1 MTTLTTPITST
12 TDHKPYRILLP
23 LDREDELNFDLF
35 RFARALAHAHQGE
48 ILLLH
53 VVTEQGAELSEP
65 WHLPEEYE
73 TLLAE
78 SSFRFITCES
88 ETVPDG
94 ILQTARKEKCAMIL
108 LRWHGQPRAMRN
120 KLGHVL
126 DPVVLDAPCNV
137 VLLKGECTEETL
149 NAPRILL
156 ATSGGPNAIEA
167 AKLAVALA
175 GFFGGEVTLLTIL
188 SKSAD
193 DADVAQAEQM
203 LAGVI
208 GEMGGSQELVVPR
221 VILADEV
228 PAALM
233 AAAKKHDM
241 VFMGATNDS
250 IMNQLVIGSMMERLS
265 QAMSQPLVIVRGYE
279 GLRSRWLRRLWRE
292 VDQNLPTLSSKER
305 LDAYKQI
312 RRGARATSD
321 FYTLM
326 LLSVV
331 IATMGLLLNSGA
343 VIIGAMLV
351 APLMTP
357 ILGLAMGIVLG
368 DGRLLKISA
377 ESVFKG
383 VLLGIGVSAFIALV
397 APLVLFTP
405 EIQART
411 QPNLFDLTVALAAG
425 AAGTY
430 SISRPKLAAAL
441 PGVAIAV
448 ALVPPLSVIGICLA
462 TARWEAAMGATLLF
476 STNLIAINLAAVLIN
491 LLFGFLPPE
500 EKPSKIPK
508 LQERRDILR
517 AGFFIIL
524 LLLFGIS
531 LPLAR
536 SLQQE
541 VNHNAIART
550 LDDTLKQVLQESE
563 LSLLSFE
570 WEEETNDSLSMRLVV
585 FAADDVTNET
595 LFALDEAVTNAV
607 GREVKL
613 RLVIIPARVLRDE

>member
-1 MTTLTTPITST
+1 MTAFT
-12 TDHKPYRILLP
+12 KPYRILLP
-23 LDREDELNFDLF
+23 LDRDDELNFDLF
-35 RFARALAHAHQGE
+35 RFAGALADAHQGE
-48 ILLLH
+48 MLLLH
-53 VVTEQGAELSEP
+53 VVTEEGAEFSEP

-73 TLLAE
+73 ALLAE
-78 SSFRFITCES
+78 SSFRLITCES
-88 ETVPDG
+88 ETVADG
-94 ILQTARKEKCAMIL
+94 ILQTAREENCAMIL

-175 GFFGGEVTLLTIL
+175 GFGGGQVTLLTIL
-188 SKSAD
+188 SERAE
-193 DADVAQAEQM
+193 DADVVQAQQM
-203 LAGVI
+203 LGEVI
-208 GEMGGSQELVVPR
+208 DEMGGRRELVMPR
-221 VILADEV
+221 VIQAEDV

-250 IMNQLVIGSMMERLS
+250 IMNQLVIGSITERL
-265 QAMSQPLVIVRGYE
+265 AHVLSQPVIIVRRYE
-279 GLRSRWLRRLWRE
+279 GLRSRWLRRLWRL
-292 VDQNLPTLSSKER
+292 VDENLPTLSSKER

-368 DGRLLKISA
+368 DGRLLKIAA
-377 ESVFKG
+377 ESVLKG
-383 VLLGIGVSAFIALV
+383 VLLGIGISAFIALI

-405 EIQART
+405 EVQART

-500 EKPSKIPK
+500 EKPSKIPT
-508 LQERRDILR
+508 LQERRHILR

-536 SLQQE
+536 SLQEE
-541 VNHNAIART
+541 VNQNAIART
-550 LDDTLKQVLQESE
+550 LDDTLEQVLQESE
-563 LSLLSFE
+563 LSLLNFD
-570 WEEETNDSLSMRLVV
+570 WEEESNDSLSLRVVV
-585 FAADDVTNET
+585 FSGENVTNET
-595 LFALDEAVTNAV
+595 LLALDEAVTNAV

-613 RLVIIPARVLRDE
+613 RLVIIPTRVLRDE